1 MSIRRLGLIV
11 NRTKPGVEEIVR
23 TVQAVTKASGV
34 ELVLADSWPVRRE
47 TIAGC
52 DACGV
57 VGGDG
62 TFLGIAE
69 AAALEGIPLFG
80 INRGKLGFL
89 AAYPSEDIAGS
100 IQSILAGDFRLEN
113 RALLEIRFADKSFAL
128 ALNDVVLKTRDVFRM
143 GRFTVRA
150 DGSHV
155 NDYRA
160 DGLIL
165 ATPTGSTA
173 YNLAA
178 GGPLVDPAASVIA
191 LTPICAHTLSN
202 RSLIFDGESEI
213 EIHSEDGALL
223 GLSVDGRPT
232 LEAQSRLP
240 LVVRTAKVQLSL
252 IRPKNLSHFDI
263 LRNKLRWS

>member
-1 MSIRRLGLIV
+1 MALRRLALIV
-11 NRTKPGVEEIVR
+11 NRSKPGVDEIVR
-23 TVQAVTKASGV
+23 TIREVTHSAGV
-34 ELVLADSWPVRRE
+34 TLVTADHWPINRE
-47 TIAGC
+47 TIKGC
-52 DACGV
+52 DACCV

-62 TFLGIAE
+62 TFLGVAE
-69 AAALEGIPLFG
+69 PAALEGVPLFG

-89 AAYPSEDIAGS
+89 AAYPSEDVAGS
-100 IQSILAGDFRLEN
+100 IRTILAGDYRLEN
-113 RALLEIRFADKSFAL
+113 RALLEIRFANGSFNL

-150 DGSHV
+150 DAGHV
-155 NDYRA
+155 NEYRA

-202 RSLIFDGESEI
+202 RSVIFDGETEL
-213 EIHSEDGALL
+213 EVLSEDVAHL

-232 LEAQSRLP
+232 LEAQGRLP

-252 IRPKNLSHFDI
+252 IRPKNLTHFDI
-263 LRNKLRWS
+263 LRNKLKWS